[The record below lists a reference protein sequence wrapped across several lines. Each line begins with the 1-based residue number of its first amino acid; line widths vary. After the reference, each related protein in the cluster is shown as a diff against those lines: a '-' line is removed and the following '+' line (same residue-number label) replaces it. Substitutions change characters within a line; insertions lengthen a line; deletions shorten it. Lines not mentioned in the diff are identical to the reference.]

1 MTPQFQG
8 VKILKNKMFYN
19 SLSIPVTEGNLL
31 FILGA
36 DQLPWSTINITGQ
49 LIGMKCGPVMSH
61 TYTAPICAIHAPASL
76 QPYRAWHSN
85 LKLHEICWVLQKAKL
100 H

>member
-36 DQLPWSTINITGQ
+36 DQLP
-49 LIGMKCGPVMSH
+49 
-61 TYTAPICAIHAPASL
+61 
-76 QPYRAWHSN
+76 
-85 LKLHEICWVLQKAKL
+85 
-100 H
+100 